1 MSPALETNWIS
12 AQYEFVVWHE
22 QEAVGKSKADLTL
35 TSCSLCHLK
44 EKKKWSP
51 TWSVA
56 ISVMNGHSFLVIQGD
71 WTVGS
76 LKLVFPGIWNR
87 YVSQRVISDLNH
99 SDQVL
104 VDQVDQGKLW
114 WFVN

>member
-44 EKKKWSP
+44 EKKSGPQHGQLPFQLWMGILFLFYRETEQLVLLNWFFLASGIDM
-51 TWSVA
+51 SV
-56 ISVMNGHSFLVIQGD
+56 
-71 WTVGS
+71 
-76 LKLVFPGIWNR
+76 
-87 YVSQRVISDLNH
+87 RVISDLNH